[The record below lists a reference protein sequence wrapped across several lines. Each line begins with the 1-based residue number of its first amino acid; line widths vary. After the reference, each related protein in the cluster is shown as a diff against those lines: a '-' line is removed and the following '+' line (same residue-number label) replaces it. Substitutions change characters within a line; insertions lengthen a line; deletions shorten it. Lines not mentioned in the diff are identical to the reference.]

1 VGVVVH
7 VQQHHVAPGAAVTTK
22 FTFPSLAD
30 SGTPAMSGYFVV
42 GDGDGKEE
50 AELRGGQLE
59 FLCGPEEYTPGFY
72 EPKDDSPPGF
82 KSRAGMAHP
91 YNQFSPERMYA
102 CLSARETVDRYHEGI
117 LVWRGVSVAVKP
129 GTMAVHRGPA
139 RLRTLW
145 NPLTRPLSAP

>member
-1 VGVVVH
+1 VVH

-30 SGTPAMSGYFVV
+30 SDTPVIFAYCEV

-59 FLCGPEEYTPGFY
+59 FLCGTEEYTPGFHD
-72 EPKDDSPPGF
+72 PKDDPPPGF
-82 KSRAGMAHP
+82 KSGAGMAHP
-91 YNQFSPERMYA
+91 YYQFSPERMYA
-102 CLSARETVDRYHEGI
+102 CFSARETVNRYHEGI

-129 GTMAVHRGPA
+129 ATMTVHKGPA

-145 NPLTRPLSAP
+145 NPLTRPFSAP